1 VAAAGG
7 GSAGAA
13 GIRRRAPAL
22 GRSRDHGQLKRV
34 VAAAA
39 GRAGDLFRLAQDEL
53 LKRLAALLANVFV
66 NRHLCSVT

>member
-13 GIRRRAPAL
+13 GTRRASAL
-22 GRSRDHGQLKRV
+22 GRSRNHGQLQLV
-34 VAAAA
+34 VPAAAT
-39 GRAGDLFRLAQDEL
+39 RAGNLFQLAQDEL
-53 LKRLAALLANVFV
+53 LKRWLALLANVFV